1 MIKRC
6 AKLCPGRHKHAAVL
20 GSCYYKGRRMNVS
33 EFAGGYTKAFANA
46 MLDGAEEFLSKKMQ
60 PESLVQGGEVAE
72 EQFEDVEDENR
83 QDLLRGEDEEQGGA
97 RQDLS
102 RGEGE
107 YEEESQDPSRGEG
120 EDKEETQ
127 LSKLH
132 RRLGHPSN
140 TTMAKMLSLAGAS
153 KEMVRK
159 AENHHCPTCQEIAP
173 PGRYLKQKPETRP
186 VTFGLEVHCDLKY
199 IHDAKQQL
207 FVALSM
213 VDAATSYHAAVLLR
227 NRSATHVAKK
237 FARHWCSI
245 HGVPKMV
252 VLDQGGEFDGGFIA
266 WLEQHG
272 IYTGHC

>member
-1 MIKRC
+1 
-6 AKLCPGRHKHAAVL
+6 
-20 GSCYYKGRRMNVS
+20 MNVS

-120 EDKEETQ
+120 ADKEETQ

-140 TTMAKMLSLAGAS
+140 SGRGFQGDGQESRKPSLPDMPRDCSSGTVSQTEA
-153 KEMVRK
+153 R
-159 AENHHCPTCQEIAP
+159 
-173 PGRYLKQKPETRP
+173 
-186 VTFGLEVHCDLKY
+186 D
-199 IHDAKQQL
+199 
-207 FVALSM
+207 
-213 VDAATSYHAAVLLR
+213 TSR
-227 NRSATHVAKK
+227 NL
-237 FARHWCSI
+237 W
-245 HGVPKMV
+245 P
-252 VLDQGGEFDGGFIA
+252 
-266 WLEQHG
+266 
-272 IYTGHC
+272 